1 MAINLPLCVGT
12 PDPESIV
19 TQIALL
25 KAKSTFVLII
35 AEESFLMVHGHL
47 LYITVKDLAARNT
60 KQVLRLGIKI

>member
-1 MAINLPLCVGT
+1 MTINLPLCVGT

-35 AEESFLMVHGHL
+35 AEDSFLMVRGHL
-47 LYITVKDLAARNT
+47 LYLTAKDLEARNT
-60 KQVLRLGIKI
+60 EQALRLSMKI